1 MKKTLLT
8 SISMVLIAGQALAD
22 PIFGIWRTP
31 ADDNGNSGHVQVEA
45 CDDMICGTLIKS
57 FDANGNPLQSAN
69 IGKLIIWDMKPK
81 GSGKYGG
88 GKVWS
93 PDRDKTYSS
102 KLVLEGDSL
111 KVSGCVLVVCR
122 DGGTWERVE

>member
-1 MKKTLLT
+1 
-8 SISMVLIAGQALAD
+8 
-22 PIFGIWRTP
+22 
-31 ADDNGNSGHVQVEA
+31 
-45 CDDMICGTLIKS
+45 
-57 FDANGNPLQSAN
+57 LQSAN

-122 DGGTWERVE
+122 DGGTWDRVE

>member
-8 SISMVLIAGQALAD
+8 SISMVLIVGQALAD

-31 ADDNGNSGHVQVEA
+31 ADDNGNSGYVQVEA

-122 DGGTWERVE
+122 DGGTWERME